1 MVRQIIKRLTTL
13 SMAMMFALFAAA
25 ASANAQ
31 LSSPIRVKIPFD
43 FTVRNKTLPA
53 GEYLISRVQGLSDI
67 DILSISNVNTYATV
81 VYRTHS
87 VDVAAPTD
95 LATLVFHRYGDQYFL
110 ARILS
115 SGEKE
120 GNELAESGPERALQR
135 QLAAQPAQD
144 KMSRKA
150 PEPETVDVTA
160 VAGLR

>member
-1 MVRQIIKRLTTL
+1 MAGQILKRLTML
-13 SMAMMFALFAAA
+13 SMAIMFTLFAAA

-53 GEYLISRVQGLSDI
+53 GEYIISRAEGLSDI
-67 DILSISNVNTYATV
+67 NTLSISNVKTYATV
-81 VYRTHS
+81 AYSTHP
-87 VDVAAPTD
+87 VDVAAPNNRP
-95 LATLVFHRYGDQYFL
+95 TLVFHKYGDQYFL

-120 GNELAESGPERALQR
+120 GNELAESGPERALRR
-135 QLAAQPAQD
+135 QLAARPAQD
-144 KMSRKA
+144 RMSMKA
-150 PEPETVDVTA
+150 PEPETVDITA